1 MNYRHYLRIALWASA
16 VPVVAVVA
24 AQGPTQKPDPLDEPY
39 KGVTASGTVTPGLFP
54 IRSTGVSTAPVRTA
68 AVDFLG
74 SLSPE
79 QRAKTAF
86 PVDDLEWRKWNNVH
100 RYTRQGV
107 SFKEMSEAQRTRAFG
122 LLQAALSA
130 KGLQKSRDIMR
141 LNETIA
147 EMTQR
152 LDEYGEGLYN
162 LTVMGE
168 PSDTSPWGWQ
178 LDGHH
183 LIINYFILRDQ
194 VVMTP
199 TFMGSEPVH
208 AAAGKYAGT
217 TVMQD
222 EQNKGLALM
231 QALTPEQQKKA
242 ALQSEKTANN
252 SLAQAFRDNLV
263 LDYAGLRASELSG
276 AQQKQLLAVIDEY
289 VGNMPA
295 GHARIRMQ
303 EVEKHLSDTYFA
315 WVGGTGAEA
324 VFYYRIQSP
333 VILIE
338 FDHQTPVALPGPKV
352 PGRIHVHSVVR
363 TPNGNDYGKDL
374 LRQHYA
380 AHQND
385 PSHGHER

>member
-1 MNYRHYLRIALWASA
+1 MNCRHYLRIALWASA
-16 VPVVAVVA
+16 VPIVAVVA
-24 AQGPTQKPDPLDEPY
+24 AQGPPQGPGPLEEPF
-39 KGVTASGTVTPGLFP
+39 KGVTTNGTVAPGLFA
-54 IRSTGVSTAPVRTA
+54 IQSTGVSTAPVRTA
-68 AVDFLG
+68 AAAFLA
-74 SLSPE
+74 SLSPV
-79 QRAKTAF
+79 QRAMTAF
-86 PVDDLEWRKWNNVH
+86 PVDDSEWRKWNNVH

-107 SFKEMSEAQRTRAFG
+107 SFKEMSEAQRAKAFG
-122 LLQAALSA
+122 LLQAGLSA

-147 EMTQR
+147 EMTKR

-168 PSDTSPWGWQ
+168 PSDTQPWGWQ

-208 AAAGKYAGT
+208 ADAGKYAGT

-231 QALTPEQQKKA
+231 RALTPEQQQKA
-242 ALQSEKTANN
+242 TLQSEKTANN

-263 LDYAGLRASELSG
+263 LEYAGLRASELS
-276 AQQKQLLAVIDEY
+276 ADQKQQLLAVIDEY
-289 VGNMPA
+289 VGNLSA
-295 GHARIRMQ
+295 GHAKVRLQ
-303 EVEKHLSDTYFA
+303 EVEKHLNDTYFA
-315 WVGGTGAEA
+315 WIGGTGPEA

-380 AHQND
+380 AHRDD
-385 PSHGHER
+385 PAHGHQR